1 MSALNNSLLLGA
13 DAATTYQI
21 SRSLRFN
28 SADSAYLNRTPGS
41 AGDRNKWTFSC
52 WVKLGAGLANNIFS
66 VFTANSGNT
75 GLIIRSGSV
84 GSPYQIEFF
93 TQSGATVPLDLIT
106 TRVFR
111 DYGAWFH
118 LLFYFDLANS
128 TQADRAQIYING
140 VRETNFS
147 TNTNT
152 ISTSSVGRD
161 INNTSEHRIGAG
173 NGYADGYLAD
183 VHFIDGSALDPTS
196 FTETDAITGQLIPK
210 AFSGSYG
217 TNGFRLT
224 FSDNS
229 GTTATTL
236 GKDAAGSNN
245 WTPNN
250 FSVASGAGNDSLVD
264 SPTGYGTDTGAG
276 GEVRGSY
283 CTWNPLNRSRLGDG
297 TTTTNTLSNGNL
309 DVSFRNAACLGTL
322 GVSSGK
328 WYWEITPISAP
339 VSTQTIVLGVAS
351 GSFNVGGAYPRY
363 VGQDATSWGY
373 VGYTGNLANNGSNS
387 AWGNAF
393 TSGDVIG
400 VALDCDNGKLFFSK
414 NGVWQNSGNPS
425 TGANPASSALTAGPY
440 FPAVTDGGG
449 PTEITCSSNWGARP
463 FAYTAPSGYKALCSH
478 NLPEPTILKGNTA
491 MDVKLYTGNGS
502 SQTVSGLAFSPD
514 LVWGK
519 NRSSAFSH
527 ELYDTVRGAQNLL
540 RSNLDAA
547 EFNDSTLL
555 TAFTS
560 DGFTVGSNGG
570 MNGNTNAIVA
580 WAWDCGSSTVTNT
593 SGTISSQVRAS
604 ATNGCSVVT
613 YTGTGSNATV
623 GHGLGAAP
631 KMIIVKSRSNGG
643 ASYYWAVYN
652 EFIGAGN
659 ALELDSTTGS
669 FSASL
674 LWNST
679 APTSS
684 VFSIGTNVA
693 VNGSTATYVA
703 YCFAPVAGFS
713 AFGSYTGNGS
723 SDGPFVFTGFRPRWI
738 MIKRTDSGSNWYMID
753 ALRSPYNEVNDLL
766 YAEQSLAEGTDDTNN
781 GIDFLS
787 NGFKLRKG
795 VGGTNVSNATL
806 IYAAFAEAPLKYS
819 RAR

>member
-1 MSALNNSLLLGA
+1 MSVINNGILLGA
-13 DAATTYQI
+13 DADAAVGYQV

-28 SADSAYLNRTPGS
+28 APDSAYLSRTPGS

-75 GLIIRSGSV
+75 GLIIRSGSI
-84 GSPYQIEFF
+84 GSPYQIELF

-183 VHFIDGSALDPTS
+183 VHFCDGYAYDPS
-196 FTETDAITGQLIPK
+196 YFTETDAITGQLIPK
-210 AFSGSYG
+210 AFTGSYG

-245 WTPNN
+245 WTPSG

-276 GEVRGSY
+276 GEVRGNY
-283 CTWNPLNRSRLGDG
+283 ATINPLQNAGGD
-297 TTTTNTLSNGNL
+297 TFSNGNL
-309 DVSFRNAACLGTL
+309 QVASSASNYGTHTSTIATPL
-322 GVSSGK
+322 SGK
-328 WYWEITPISAP
+328 WYAEVTIGSASP
-339 VSTQTIVLGVAS
+339 YSAVGLVSASSNFTTTSWTGSLNGVAYY
-351 GSFNVGGAYPRY
+351 G
-363 VGQDATSWGY
+363 
-373 VGYTGNLANNGSNS
+373 NNGNKYVDASS
-387 AWGNAF
+387 SSYGASFGN
-393 TSGDVIG
+393 GDVIG
-400 VALDCDNGKLFFSK
+400 IAYDADNGTVAFYK
-414 NGVWQNSGNPS
+414 NGTSQGTISSVTVRSYYFGGS
-425 TGANPASSALTAGPY
+425 DFDTGSS
-440 FPAVTDGGG
+440 VTY
-449 PTEITCSSNWGARP
+449 NWNFGQRSW
-463 FAYTAPSGYKALCSH
+463 AYAPPSGYKALCSH

-502 SQTVSGLAFSPD
+502 GQTISGLGFSPD
-514 LVWGK
+514 LVWIK
-519 NRSSAFSH
+519 NRADAEVHGLF
-527 ELYDTVRGAQNLL
+527 DVVRGADNWLS
-540 RSNLDAA
+540 SNTTDA
-547 EFNDSTLL
+547 ETNYGGGFGVTS
-555 TAFTS
+555 FTS
-560 DGFTVGSNGG
+560 DGFAVGTGTAINANGK
-570 MNGNTNAIVA
+570 AIVA
-580 WAWDCGSSTVTNT
+580 WNWDCGSSTVTNT
-593 SGTISSQVRAS
+593 SGSISSQVRAS

-613 YTGTGSNATV
+613 YTGTGSAATV
-623 GHGLGAAP
+623 GHGCGAAP
-631 KMIIVKSRSNGG
+631 SLIITKRRNSTSNWGVYHRS
-643 ASYYWAVYN
+643 
-652 EFIGAGN
+652 IGATKYLLLN
-659 ALELDSTTGS
+659 TTDAEQTS
-669 FSASL
+669 IAP
-674 LWNST
+674 WNDT
-679 APTSS
+679 APTST
-684 VFSIGTNVA
+684 VFSVRDATFSNESA
-693 VNGSTATYVA
+693 SFTYVA

-713 AFGSYTGNGS
+713 AFGSFVTNGA
-723 SDGPFVFTGFRPRWI
+723 DDNAFVFTGFRPRWV
-738 MIKRTDSGSNWYMID
+738 MWKRTDGANAWGIVDSARSSYNVIGNYLLANASD
-753 ALRSPYNEVNDLL
+753 AEANSTLCDL
-766 YAEQSLAEGTDDTNN
+766 
-781 GIDFLS
+781 LS
-787 NGFKLRKG
+787 NGFKMRTSG
-795 VGGTNVSNATL
+795 FGNGQTFV
-806 IYAAFAEAPLKYS
+806 YAAFAESPFKYS